1 MVYRERPTHLY
12 IIFVFFCAHTTFFCY
27 KNQLYLTYILG
38 LNYWSTNTTFILMLF
53 ALFIKRL
60 STYSLWPV
68 ITLIFKL
75 TELTPFFFKKKLITT
90 LIVGTV
96 VIHPLAFYVF
106 TAIFFVK
113 FFTRNVYQTINLI
126 RLSLKILAVFLMLTL
141 ILGGFWGLQSISW
154 GYFWVNDAIEWLLLI
169 KIIYLLYVGHIFKA
183 KPLVCNQSL
192 VPAIILGLLVFVRLN
207 LIQTRHNFI
216 SSQPLVYTVLIFYMV
231 LLTLTFSAAYSCF
244 QGQSATCARYA
255 IILFLIGFSLYFYAT
270 LFFKYSWTILLLYY
284 VQTYKPGNFKR
295 LVYIHFLVL
304 TFFTVWLLYFNFF
317 HLYYV
322 IDTQLTTATSVIY
335 EHSLFRLF
343 QYSTSNTLTALEG
356 VVFSLF
362 SEATHYVNLLQNL
375 DVHVLLNNSS
385 LIYLLILVFFFC
397 KMSWI

>member
-1 MVYRERPTHLY
+1 
-12 IIFVFFCAHTTFFCY
+12 
-27 KNQLYLTYILG
+27 
-38 LNYWSTNTTFILMLF
+38 MLF

-60 STYSLWPV
+60 NSYSLWPV

-75 TELTPFFFKKKLITT
+75 TELTPFFFKKKLLTT

-96 VIHPLAFYVF
+96 VIHPLAFYTF

-113 FFTRNVYQTINLI
+113 FFIRNVYQTVNLI
-126 RLSLKILAVFLMLTL
+126 KLSLKILALFLMLTL

-154 GYFWVNDAIEWLLLI
+154 GYFWVNDAIEWLLLM
-169 KIIYLLYVGHIFKA
+169 KIIYVLYTGHIFKA
-183 KPLVCNQSL
+183 RSLVCNQFL
-192 VPAIILGLLVFVRLN
+192 IPAIILGLLVFVRLN

-216 SSQPLVYTVLIFYMV
+216 SNQPLVYTVLIFYLM
-231 LLTLTFSAAYSCF
+231 LLTLTFSTAYSYF
-244 QGQSATCARYA
+244 QGQSAICARYIVTLLL
-255 IILFLIGFSLYFYAT
+255 IIFGLYLNAT
-270 LFFKYSWTILLLYY
+270 LFLKYSWTILLLYY
-284 VQTYKPGNFKR
+284 IHTYKPGNFKR
-295 LVYIHFLVL
+295 LIYIHFLAL
-304 TFFTVWLLYFNFF
+304 TFFTIWLLYFNFF

-322 IDTQLTTATSVIY
+322 IDTHLTAITPIVY
-335 EHSLFRLF
+335 EHSLIGLF
-343 QYSTSNTLTALEG
+343 QYSTSNTLTVLEG

-385 LIYLLILVFFFC
+385 LICLLMLVFFLC